1 MTLMARRDCLKEL
14 GELVL
19 RILTLTSCLLMICS
33 NSSLERIL
41 IYLEEVDL
49 AIIHSLV
56 RQCLLY
62 PYVKVITVGDSP
74 RAGHRQR
81 SSQQG
86 HGGGFFSGFP
96 GFGDMGMG
104 FSSFGGGGGGA
115 TFTSF
120 RLVANHLL
128 KMIMEKYLGTPH
140 FH

>member
-1 MTLMARRDCLKEL
+1 MTLMARRGCLKEL

-19 RILTLTSCLLMICS
+19 LISTLTSCLPMICS
-33 NSSLERIL
+33 NNSLERIL

-49 AIIHSLV
+49 VIIHSLV

-62 PYVKVITVGDSP
+62 SYVNVVTVGDSP

-86 HGGGFFSGFP
+86 QGGGFFSGFP
-96 GFGDMGMG
+96 GFGDMG
-104 FSSFGGGGGGA
+104 FSSFGGGGGA

-120 RLVANHLL
+120 RLVVNHML
-128 KMIMEKYLGTPH
+128 KTMLEKYLGTPH